1 MMMSWIYLFFAAIFE
16 VGWPVGLKLAQVTSS
31 KVLWILF
38 AVVAMTLSG
47 VFLYMA
53 QKHIPI
59 GTAYAIWTGI
69 GAVGTFLIGVIF
81 FHDAMSMM
89 RFFGIILIISGVT
102 LLKIGH

>member
-1 MMMSWIYLFFAAIFE
+1 MMMSWIYLFLAAIFE
-16 VGWPVGLKLAQVTSS
+16 VGWPVGLKLAQVTTA

-59 GTAYAIWTGI
+59 GTAYAILTVI
-69 GAVGTFLIGVIF
+69 GAVGTFLICVIF

>member
-69 GAVGTFLIGVIF
+69 GAVGTFFIGVIF